1 MFKTAG
7 VFLLG
12 VAAAMAQ
19 VNTSTLDG
27 LVTDAQG
34 ALVPKVEIVVTNT
47 LTTQTF
53 KTVTDSKAHR
63 AVPSLPIATYSVT
76 AAAHGFKKITKDGIS
91 LTPVS
96 RRR

>member
-63 AVPSLPIATYSVT
+63 AVPSLPTATYSVT